1 MHIEDHHTTD
11 QLAELIRAEPRARIA
26 RRLSA
31 VRLALLGHTA
41 PDVARQVLLSERQ
54 VRTWVARYNDG
65 SVEALADRPGRGRK
79 KPLTDDQERRLKARL
94 CAGPTDTDG
103 GVCALR
109 GEDVRRILEEE
120 FGVVRCLQAV
130 YDLLHRLGFE
140 CLRPRP
146 KHPKADPGAVAEFK
160 KGFPSGSPGSKR
172 FTPSSE
178 SRSGSRTRRGSGR
191 RGR

>member
-1 MHIEDHHTTD
+1 MHVEDHHTAD
-11 QLAELIRAEPRARIA
+11 QLTERIRAEPRARIA
-26 RRLSA
+26 QRLSA

-41 PDVARQVLLSERQ
+41 SDIASHVLLSERQ
-54 VRTWVARYNDG
+54 VRTWVARYNEG

-79 KPLTDDQERRLKARL
+79 KPLTPDQEQLLKARL
-94 CAGPTDTDG
+94 SAGPTDTDG
-103 GVCALR
+103 VCTLR
-109 GEDVRRILEEE
+109 GEDVRRILEDE

-146 KHPKADPGAVAEFK
+146 KHPKADPNDATEFK
-160 KGFPSGSPGSKR
+160 KGSPNRLPRPKR
-172 FTPSSE
+172 TTSTRA
-178 SRSGSRTRRGSGR
+178 SRSGSRTRRGSVR

>member
-1 MHIEDHHTTD
+1 MHVEPHHTAD
-11 QLAELIRAEPRARIA
+11 ELAERIRTERRARVA

-41 PDVARQVLLSERQ
+41 PDVAERVLLSERSA
-54 VRTWVARYNDG
+54 RAWVARYNDG
-65 SVEALADRPGRGRK
+65 GIDALADRPGRGRK
-79 KPLTDDQERRLKARL
+79 KPLTDDQEQRLKSRL
-94 CAGPTDTDG
+94 RAGPTEAD

-109 GEDVRRILEEE
+109 GQDVRRILKSE

-140 CLRPRP
+140 PLRPRP
-146 KHPKADPGAVAEFK
+146 KHPRADPAAAEGFK
-160 KGFPSGSPGSKR
+160 KGSPSGSPRSPARTPASGSK
-172 FTPSSE
+172 
-178 SRSGSRTRRGSGR
+178 SGSRTRRGSAR

>member
-1 MHIEDHHTTD
+1 MHVEAHHSADH
-11 QLAELIRAEPRARIA
+11 LAERIRAESRARIA

-41 PDVARQVLLSERQ
+41 TEVAQQVLLSERQ

-65 SVEALADRPGRGRK
+65 GIEALADRPGRGRK
-79 KPLTDDQERRLKARL
+79 KPLTDEQEQRLMARL
-94 CAGPTDTDG
+94 RAGPTETD

-109 GEDVRRILEEE
+109 GEDVKRILADE

-140 CLRPRP
+140 PLRPRP
-146 KHPKADPGAVAEFK
+146 QHPKADPRAADAFK
-160 KGFPSGSPGSKR
+160 KGSPSASRRSAPPAPESGSR
-172 FTPSSE
+172 C
-178 SRSGSRTRRGSGR
+178 GSRTRRGSGR
-191 RGR
+191 RAR